1 MGRLSSTIRR
11 SCAPRGLTRA
21 GRAAGHG
28 GGNRHEGG
36 GAGGNGGD
44 SGTSALVVGTGAR
57 AACAAHVPT
66 VGAPRAH
73 AQPSAR
79 AHWCLL
85 GGPPAIG
92 LRWAPGGL
100 RGGRLDGPGGGV
112 HVSTDLRG
120 SSRPARGRRG
130 AVAPAPAFSWWRAR
144 DRRVKLMDRTR
155 PLASPPGRSIPR
167 AHESALGR
175 EGRARGGMARAARP
189 TSAGRFL
196 QQQFTIVWPFRL
208 QGSELDT
215 VVSCRITHGC
225 LLRTSGR
232 PHFLSN
238 ASRMSP
244 TCSSSAP
251 T

>member
-1 MGRLSSTIRR
+1 MK
-11 SCAPRGLTRA
+11 AA
-21 GRAAGHG
+21 GRGEKG
-28 GGNRHEGG
+28 GTVAPPRSSWARARARRARRTCRLWGRRARMHNPAR
-36 GAGGNGGD
+36 AR
-44 SGTSALVVGTGAR
+44 TGAFSE
-57 AACAAHVPT
+57 AHL
-66 VGAPRAH
+66 R
-73 AQPSAR
+73 
-79 AHWCLL
+79 L
-85 GGPPAIG
+85 GC
-92 LRWAPGGL
+92 GGL
-100 RGGRLDGPGGGV
+100 REGCVEVDWTGRGGGGGGGGV

-215 VVSCRITHGC
+215 GVSCRITHGC